1 MSISVQRIGS
11 SVFVVSGI
19 NATNHALGIAA
30 RECKWSVGID
40 YSAPI
45 VHVNS
50 NRVGSVNSRTYVVI
64 PSDTP
69 NYGTARKRAAKSIL
83 ERI

>member
-1 MSISVQRIGS
+1 MSVSVERIGS
-11 SVFVVSGI
+11 SVFVASGI
-19 NATNHALGIAA
+19 NATNRALGIAA
-30 RECKWSVGID
+30 RECKWNAGIN
-40 YSAPI
+40 YNAPI

-50 NRVGSVNSRTYVVI
+50 NRVGNVNSRTYVVI

-69 NYGTARKRAAKSIL
+69 NYGTARKRAALAIL